1 MKKFYLFL
9 IMLLSVIAPQA
20 ADAFSIT
27 INVDDASRL
36 NVFLNGYKELVNG
49 DNVFEVNDGDYLSIY
64 TKQND
69 IAIKSVFNGD
79 KELKLENYST
89 FNVKLTESEHTGAKF
104 VVKTATVDEMRT
116 ASCKVTVDDASKVTL
131 YLPGTFSTLPLKD
144 GENNVKFIP
153 GTESVFTVK
162 PASYDNP
169 LYKVTHNSV
178 AAEADWGSYTLKN
191 VADGDVI
198 DIQANYPDIDCAV
211 KFNINAEGV
220 GVISGVMVNGNEVTN
235 YMDDNFTVKCGSNI
249 SITRNSEDYKMES
262 FKVNG
267 EDKTDDFYY
276 SDSHDY
282 FVTDA
287 TTFDI
292 TAKKYATFKATIDID
307 DVSHATVYKGHSY
320 DDNAF
325 DMKNGKNEIEV
336 SEKQPIIS
344 LVAKDGYC
352 FTSVND
358 GTTEYTDKSAS
369 NIELDVTDGMVLKV
383 VTAAIVRDKK
393 ALVYVDDRSAT
404 SSLVF
409 SRGDNNRIEI
419 GTGYN
424 ELEFY
429 KGDNPFSV
437 TVYASTK
444 KVYKNDVAVDPTYT
458 YGSYYNFNL
467 ADGDV
472 VKMFFT
478 KTPAMVKA
486 DITANGGAEN
496 LSVVKDRIQPVADF
510 SAGISCLEDTELAF
524 AAKEGY
530 SIKAL
535 TVDGTAATAEA
546 DGTYKVVVKADANIV
561 VDLQTASGISSVT
574 NADASR
580 TANVYN
586 ANGVLVLKNATPEH
600 TAKLAKGLYII
611 NGKKVV
617 R

>member
-27 INVDDASRL
+27 LNVDDASRI
-36 NVFLNGYKELVNG
+36 NVFLNGYQDLVNG
-49 DNVFEVNDGDYLSIY
+49 DNVFEVKDGDYLSI
-64 TKQND
+64 TTQNN
-69 IAIKSVFNGD
+69 AGLVSVMNGD
-79 KELKLENYST
+79 KAVKLDSYSS
-89 FNVKLTESEHTGAKF
+89 FNLKLTESEYAGAKLMI
-104 VVKTATVDEMRT
+104 KTATLDEMRT
-116 ASCKVTVDDASKVTL
+116 ASCKVTVDDPSKVTL
-131 YLPGTFSTLPLKD
+131 RLSRTFTTVQLKS
-144 GENNVKFIP
+144 GENEVKFIP
-153 GTESVFTVK
+153 GTESTFTIS
-162 PASYDNP
+162 PQSYDTP
-169 LYKVTHNSV
+169 LYKVTRNSV
-178 AAEADWGSYTLKN
+178 AAEAEWGSYTLKN
-191 VADGDVI
+191 VAEGDVI

-211 KFNINAEGV
+211 KFNVNAEGV
-220 GVISGVMVNGNEVTN
+220 GFIKSVTVNGNEVTN
-235 YMDDNFTVKCGSNI
+235 YLDDNFTVKCGSTI
-249 SITRNSEDYKMES
+249 SITRNSEDYKLES

-267 EDKTDDFYY
+267 EDKTSDFYE
-276 SDSHDY
+276 DSY
-282 FVTDA
+282 NIFVTDA
-287 TTFDI
+287 TTLDI
-292 TAKKYATFKATIDID
+292 TAEKYATFKATVDID
-307 DVSHATVYKGHSY
+307 DVSHATVYKGYSYY
-320 DDNAF
+320 DDAF

-336 SEKQPIIS
+336 SEKQPLIS
-344 LVAKDGYC
+344 LVAKDGYY

-358 GTTEYTDKSAS
+358 GTTEYTDQSTS
-369 NIELDVTDGMVLKV
+369 EINVDVTDGMVLKV

-404 SSLVF
+404 SSMVF
-409 SRGDNNRIEI
+409 SRGDYNKIEI

-437 TVYASTK
+437 TVYANTK
-444 KVYKNDVAVDPTYT
+444 KVYKNDVAVDPTYSG
-458 YGSYYNFNL
+458 GSYFRFSL
-467 ADGDV
+467 EDGDV

-478 KTPAMVKA
+478 KTPATVKA

-586 ANGVLVLKNATPEH
+586 ANGVLVLKNATPEQ

>member
-27 INVDDASRL
+27 LNVDDASRI
-36 NVFLNGYKELVNG
+36 NVFLNGYKDVVNG
-49 DNVFEVNDGDYLSIY
+49 DNVFEVKDGDYLSI
-64 TKQND
+64 TTQNN
-69 IAIKSVFNGD
+69 AGLVSVMNGD
-79 KELKLENYST
+79 KAVKLDSYSS
-89 FNVKLTESEHTGAKF
+89 FNLKLTESEYAGAKLII
-104 VVKTATVDEMRT
+104 KTATLDEMRT
-116 ASCKVTVDDASKVTL
+116 ASCKVTVDDPSKVTL
-131 YLPGTFSTLPLKD
+131 RLSRTFTTVQLKS
-144 GENNVKFIP
+144 GENEVKFIP
-153 GTESVFTVK
+153 GTESTFTIS
-162 PASYDNP
+162 PQSYNTP
-169 LYKVTHNSV
+169 LYKVTRNSV
-178 AAEADWGSYTLKN
+178 AAEAEYGSYTLKN
-191 VADGDVI
+191 VAEGDVI

-211 KFNINAEGV
+211 KFNVNAEGV
-220 GVISGVMVNGNEVTN
+220 GFIKSVTVNGNEVTN
-235 YMDDNFTVKCGSNI
+235 YLDDNFTVKCGSTI
-249 SITRNSEDYKMES
+249 SITRNSEDYKLES

-267 EDKTDDFYY
+267 EDKTSDFYE
-276 SDSHDY
+276 DSY
-282 FVTDA
+282 NIFVTDA
-287 TTFDI
+287 TTLDI
-292 TAKKYATFKATIDID
+292 TAEKYATFKATVDID
-307 DVSHATVYKGHSY
+307 DVSHATVYKGYSYY
-320 DDNAF
+320 DDAF

-336 SEKQPIIS
+336 SEKQPLIS
-344 LVAKDGYC
+344 LVAKDGYY

-358 GTTEYTDKSAS
+358 GTTEYTDQSTS
-369 NIELDVTDGMVLKV
+369 EINVDVTDGMVLKV

-404 SSLVF
+404 SSMVF
-409 SRGDNNRIEI
+409 SRGDYNKIEI

-437 TVYASTK
+437 TVYANTK
-444 KVYKNDVAVDPTYT
+444 KVYKNDVAVDPTYSG
-458 YGSYYNFNL
+458 GSYFRFSL
-467 ADGDV
+467 EDGDV

-478 KTPAMVKA
+478 KTPATIKA

-586 ANGVLVLKNATPEH
+586 ASGVLVLKNATPEQ

>member
-36 NVFLNGYKELVNG
+36 NVFLNGYKDLVNG
-49 DNVFEVNDGDYLSIY
+49 DNVFEVKDGDYLSI
-64 TKQND
+64 TTQNNAG
-69 IAIKSVFNGD
+69 IVSVFNGD
-79 KELKLENYST
+79 KAVKLDSYSS
-89 FNVKLTESEHTGAKF
+89 FRLKLTESEYAGAKL
-104 VVKTATVDEMRT
+104 VIKTATLDEMRT
-116 ASCKVTVDDASKVTL
+116 ASCKVTVDDPSKVTL
-131 YLPGTFSTLPLKD
+131 RLSRTFTTVQLKS
-144 GENNVKFIP
+144 GENEVKFIP
-153 GTESVFTVK
+153 GTESTFTIS
-162 PASYDNP
+162 PQSYETP

-178 AAEADWGSYTLKN
+178 AAEAEWGSYTVKN

-211 KFNINAEGV
+211 KFNVNAEGV
-220 GVISGVMVNGNEVTN
+220 GFIKSVTVNGNEVTN
-235 YMDDNFTVKCGSNI
+235 YLDDNFTVKCGSNI
-249 SITRNSEDYKMES
+249 SITRNSEDYKLES

-267 EDKTDDFYY
+267 EDKTDDFYSESY
-276 SDSHDY
+276 DF

-287 TTFDI
+287 ATFDI
-292 TAKKYATFKATIDID
+292 TAEKYTTFKATIDID
-307 DVSHATVYKGHSY
+307 DVSHATVYKGYSYY
-320 DDNAF
+320 DDAF
-325 DMKNGKNEIEV
+325 DLKSGKNEIEV
-336 SEKQPIIS
+336 SEKQPLIS
-344 LVAKDGYC
+344 LVAKDGYY

-358 GTTEYTDKSAS
+358 GTKEYTDNNVSK
-369 NIELDVTDGMVLKV
+369 IELTVVDGMVLKV

-409 SRGDNNRIEI
+409 SRGDNKRIEI

-437 TVYASTK
+437 TVYANTK
-444 KVYKNDVAVDPTYT
+444 KVYKNDVAVDPLYSG
-458 YGSYYNFNL
+458 GSYFNFSL

-478 KTPAMVKA
+478 KIPAMVKA

-561 VDLQTASGISSVT
+561 VDLQAASGISSVT

-586 ANGVLVLKNATPEH
+586 ANGVLVLKNATPEQ

>member
-27 INVDDASRL
+27 LNVDDASRI
-36 NVFLNGYKELVNG
+36 NVFLNGYKDVVNG
-49 DNVFEVNDGDYLSIY
+49 DNVFEVKDGDYLSI
-64 TKQND
+64 TTQNN
-69 IAIKSVFNGD
+69 AGLVSVMNGD
-79 KELKLENYST
+79 KAVKLDSYSS
-89 FNVKLTESEHTGAKF
+89 FNLKLTESEYAGAKLII
-104 VVKTATVDEMRT
+104 KTATLDEMRT
-116 ASCKVTVDDASKVTL
+116 ASCKVTVDDPSKVTL
-131 YLPGTFSTLPLKD
+131 RLSRTFTTVQLKS
-144 GENNVKFIP
+144 GENEVKFIP
-153 GTESVFTVK
+153 GTESTFTIS
-162 PASYDNP
+162 PQSYDTP
-169 LYKVTHNSV
+169 LYKVTRNSV
-178 AAEADWGSYTLKN
+178 AAEAEYGSYTLKN
-191 VADGDVI
+191 VAEGDVI

-211 KFNINAEGV
+211 KFNVNAEGV
-220 GVISGVMVNGNEVTN
+220 GFIKSVTVNGNEVTN
-235 YMDDNFTVKCGSNI
+235 YLDDNFTVKCGSTI
-249 SITRNSEDYKMES
+249 SITRNSEDYKLES

-267 EDKTDDFYY
+267 EDKTSDFYE
-276 SDSHDY
+276 DSY
-282 FVTDA
+282 NIFVTDA
-287 TTFDI
+287 TTLDI
-292 TAKKYATFKATIDID
+292 TAKKYTTFKATVDID
-307 DVSHATVYKGHSY
+307 DVSHATVYKGYSYY
-320 DDNAF
+320 DDAF

-336 SEKQPIIS
+336 SEKQPLIS
-344 LVAKDGYC
+344 LVAKDGYY

-358 GTTEYTDKSAS
+358 GTTEYTDQSTS
-369 NIELDVTDGMVLKV
+369 EINVDVTDGMVLKV

-404 SSLVF
+404 SSMVF
-409 SRGDNNRIEI
+409 SRGDYNKIEI

-437 TVYASTK
+437 TVYANTK
-444 KVYKNDVAVDPTYT
+444 KVYKNDVAVDPTYSG
-458 YGSYYNFNL
+458 GSYFRFSL
-467 ADGDV
+467 EDGDV

-478 KTPAMVKA
+478 KTPATVKA

-586 ANGVLVLKNATPEH
+586 ANGVLVLKNATPEQ

>member
-27 INVDDASRL
+27 LNVDDASRI
-36 NVFLNGYKELVNG
+36 NVFLNGTKDVVNG
-49 DNVFEVNDGDYLSIY
+49 DNVFEVKDGDYLSV
-64 TKQND
+64 TTQNN
-69 IAIKSVFNGD
+69 AGLVSVFNGD
-79 KELKLENYST
+79 KAVKLDSYSS
-89 FNVKLTESEHTGAKF
+89 FRLKLTESEYAGAKF
-104 VVKTATVDEMRT
+104 IVKTATLDEMRT
-116 ASCKVTVDDASKVTL
+116 ASCKVTVDDPSKVTL
-131 YLPGTFSTLPLKD
+131 RLSRTFTTVQLKS
-144 GENNVKFIP
+144 GENEVKFIP
-153 GTESVFTVK
+153 GTESTFTIS
-162 PASYDNP
+162 PQSYNTP
-169 LYKVTHNSV
+169 LYKVTRNSV
-178 AAEADWGSYTLKN
+178 AAEAEWGSYTLKN
-191 VADGDVI
+191 VAEGDVI

-211 KFNINAEGV
+211 KFNVNAEGV
-220 GVISGVMVNGNEVTN
+220 GFIKSVTVNGNEVTN
-235 YMDDNFTVKCGSNI
+235 YLDDNFTVKCGSTI
-249 SITRNSEDYKMES
+249 SITRNSEDYKLES

-267 EDKTDDFYY
+267 EDKTSDFYE
-276 SDSHDY
+276 DSY
-282 FVTDA
+282 NIFVTDA
-287 TTFDI
+287 TTLDI
-292 TAKKYATFKATIDID
+292 TAKKYTTFKATVDID
-307 DVSHATVYKGHSY
+307 DVSHATVYKGYSYY
-320 DDNAF
+320 DDAF

-336 SEKQPIIS
+336 SEKQPLIS
-344 LVAKDGYC
+344 LVAKDGYY

-358 GTTEYTDKSAS
+358 GTTEYTDQSTSEIKV
-369 NIELDVTDGMVLKV
+369 DVTDGMVLKV

-404 SSLVF
+404 SSMVF
-409 SRGDNNRIEI
+409 SRGDYNKIEI

-437 TVYASTK
+437 TVYANTK
-444 KVYKNDVAVDPTYT
+444 KVYKNDVAVDPTYSG
-458 YGSYYNFNL
+458 GSYFRFSL
-467 ADGDV
+467 EDGDV

-478 KTPAMVKA
+478 KTPATVKA

-561 VDLQTASGISSVT
+561 VELQTASGISSVT
-574 NADASR
+574 NADANR

-586 ANGVLVLKNATPEH
+586 ANGVLVLKNATPEQ

>member
-1 MKKFYLFL
+1 
-9 IMLLSVIAPQA
+9 MLLSVIAPQA

-27 INVDDASRL
+27 LNVDDASRI
-36 NVFLNGYKELVNG
+36 NVFLNGYQDLVNG
-49 DNVFEVNDGDYLSIY
+49 DNVFEVKDGDYLSI
-64 TKQND
+64 TTQNN
-69 IAIKSVFNGD
+69 AGLVSVMNGD
-79 KELKLENYST
+79 KAVKLDSYSS
-89 FNVKLTESEHTGAKF
+89 FKLKLTESEYAGAKLII
-104 VVKTATVDEMRT
+104 KTATLDEMRT
-116 ASCKVTVDDASKVTL
+116 ASCKVTVDDPSKVTL
-131 YLPGTFSTLPLKD
+131 RLSRTFTTVQLKS
-144 GENNVKFIP
+144 GENEVKFIP
-153 GTESVFTVK
+153 GTESTFTIS
-162 PASYDNP
+162 PQSYDTP
-169 LYKVTHNSV
+169 LYKVTRNSV
-178 AAEADWGSYTLKN
+178 AAEAEWGSYTLKN
-191 VADGDVI
+191 VAEGDVI

-211 KFNINAEGV
+211 KFNVNAEGV
-220 GVISGVMVNGNEVTN
+220 GFIKSVTVNGNEVTN
-235 YMDDNFTVKCGSNI
+235 YLDDNFTVKCGSHI
-249 SITRNSEDYKMES
+249 SITRNSEDYKLES

-267 EDKTDDFYY
+267 EDKTDDFYEESY
-276 SDSHDY
+276 DF

-287 TTFDI
+287 ATFDI
-292 TAKKYATFKATIDID
+292 TAKKYATFKATVDID
-307 DVSHATVYKGHSY
+307 DVSHATVYKGYSYY
-320 DDNAF
+320 DDAF
-325 DMKNGKNEIEV
+325 DMKNGTNEIEV
-336 SEKQPIIS
+336 SEKQPLIS
-344 LVAKDGYC
+344 LVAKDGYY

-358 GTTEYTDKSAS
+358 GTTEYTDQSTS
-369 NIELDVTDGMVLKV
+369 EINVDVTDGMVLKV

-404 SSLVF
+404 SSMVF
-409 SRGDNNRIEI
+409 SRGDYNKIEI

-437 TVYASTK
+437 TVYANTK
-444 KVYKNDVAVDPTYT
+444 KVYKNDVAVDPTYSG
-458 YGSYYNFNL
+458 GSYFRFSL
-467 ADGDV
+467 EDGDV

-478 KTPAMVKA
+478 KTPATVKA

-586 ANGVLVLKNATPEH
+586 ANGVLVLKNATPEQ

>member
-1 MKKFYLFL
+1 
-9 IMLLSVIAPQA
+9 MLLSVIAPQA

-27 INVDDASRL
+27 LNVDDASRI
-36 NVFLNGYKELVNG
+36 NVFLNGYKDVVNG
-49 DNVFEVNDGDYLSIY
+49 DNVFEVKDGDYLSI
-64 TKQND
+64 TTQNN
-69 IAIKSVFNGD
+69 AGLVSVMNGD
-79 KELKLENYST
+79 KAVKLDSYSS
-89 FNVKLTESEHTGAKF
+89 FKLKLTESEYAGAKLII
-104 VVKTATVDEMRT
+104 KTATLDEMRT
-116 ASCKVTVDDASKVTL
+116 ASCKVTVDDPSKVTL
-131 YLPGTFSTLPLKD
+131 RLSRTFTTVQLKS
-144 GENNVKFIP
+144 GENEVKFIP
-153 GTESVFTVK
+153 GTESTFTIS
-162 PASYDNP
+162 PQSYDTP
-169 LYKVTHNSV
+169 LYKVTRNSV
-178 AAEADWGSYTLKN
+178 AAEAEWGSYTLKN
-191 VADGDVI
+191 VAQGDVI

-211 KFNINAEGV
+211 KFNVNAEGV
-220 GVISGVMVNGNEVTN
+220 GFIKSLTVNGNEVTN
-235 YMDDNFTVKCGSNI
+235 YLDDNFTVKCGSTI
-249 SITRNSEDYKMES
+249 SITRNSEDYKLES

-267 EDKTDDFYY
+267 EDKTDDFYE
-276 SDSHDY
+276 DSY
-282 FVTDA
+282 NIFVTDA
-287 TTFDI
+287 TTLDI
-292 TAKKYATFKATIDID
+292 TAKKYATFKATVDID
-307 DVSHATVYKGHSY
+307 DVSHATVYKGYSYY
-320 DDNAF
+320 DDAF
-325 DMKNGKNEIEV
+325 DMKNGTNEIEV
-336 SEKQPIIS
+336 SEKQPLIS
-344 LVAKDGYC
+344 LVAKDGYY

-358 GTTEYTDKSAS
+358 GTTEYTDQSTS
-369 NIELDVTDGMVLKV
+369 EINVDVTDGMVLKV

-404 SSLVF
+404 SSMVF
-409 SRGDNNRIEI
+409 SRGDYNKIEI

-444 KVYKNDVAVDPTYT
+444 KVYKNDVAVDPTYSG
-458 YGSYYNFNL
+458 GSYFRFSL
-467 ADGDV
+467 EDGDV

-478 KTPAMVKA
+478 KTPATVKA

-586 ANGVLVLKNATPEH
+586 ANGVLVLKNATPEQ

>member
-49 DNVFEVNDGDYLSIY
+49 DNVFEVNDGDYLSI
-64 TKQND
+64 TTQKNAG
-69 IAIKSVFNGD
+69 IVSVFNGD
-79 KELKLENYST
+79 KAVKFDSYSS
-89 FNVKLTESEHTGAKF
+89 FNLKLTESEYAGAKL
-104 VVKTATVDEMRT
+104 VIKTATLDEMRT
-116 ASCKVTVDDASKVTL
+116 ASCKVTVDDPSKVTL
-131 YLPGTFSTLPLKD
+131 RLSRTFTTVQLKS
-144 GENNVKFIP
+144 GENEVKFIP
-153 GTESVFTVK
+153 GTESTFTIS
-162 PASYDNP
+162 PESQLSP

-211 KFNINAEGV
+211 KFNVNAEGV
-220 GVISGVMVNGNEVTN
+220 GFIKSVTVNGNEVTN
-235 YMDDNFTVKCGSNI
+235 YLDDNFSVKCGSNI
-249 SITRNSEDYKMES
+249 SITRNSEEYKLES

-267 EDKTDDFYY
+267 EDKTSDFYE
-276 SDSHDY
+276 DSY
-282 FVTDA
+282 NIFVTDA
-287 TTFDI
+287 TTLDI
-292 TAKKYATFKATIDID
+292 TAKKYTTFKATVDID
-307 DVSHATVYKGHSY
+307 DVSHATVYNGYSY
-320 DDNAF
+320 YGNAF
-325 DMKNGKNEIEV
+325 DLKNGKNEIEV
-336 SEKQPIIS
+336 SEKQTLIS
-344 LVAKDGYC
+344 LVAKDGYY

-358 GTTEYTDKSAS
+358 GTKEYTDKSV
-369 NIELDVTDGMVLKV
+369 NDIELDVVDGMVLKV
-383 VTAAIVRDKK
+383 VTAAVVRDKK
-393 ALVYVDDRSAT
+393 ALVYVDDRSAAN
-404 SSLVF
+404 SLLF
-409 SRGDNNRIEI
+409 RRNDYNTIEVA
-419 GTGYN
+419 TGYN

-429 KGDNPFSV
+429 RGDNPFSV
-437 TVYASTK
+437 SVSANTK
-444 KVYKNDVAVDPTYT
+444 KVYKNDVAVVPLYSG
-458 YGSYYNFNL
+458 GSYFNFSL
-467 ADGDV
+467 EDGDV

-535 TVDGTAATAEA
+535 TVDGTAATAGA

-586 ANGVLVLKNATPEH
+586 ANGVLVLKNATPEQ

>member
-27 INVDDASRL
+27 LNVDDASRI
-36 NVFLNGYKELVNG
+36 NVFLNGHQDLVNG
-49 DNVFEVNDGDYLSIY
+49 DNVFEVKDGDYLSV
-64 TKQND
+64 TTQNN
-69 IAIKSVFNGD
+69 AGLVSVMNGD
-79 KELKLENYST
+79 KAVKLDSYSS
-89 FNVKLTESEHTGAKF
+89 FNLKLTESEYAGAKLMI
-104 VVKTATVDEMRT
+104 KTATLDEMRT
-116 ASCKVTVDDASKVTL
+116 ASCKVTVDDPSKVTL
-131 YLPGTFSTLPLKD
+131 RLSRTFTTVQLKS
-144 GENNVKFIP
+144 GENEVKFIP
-153 GTESVFTVK
+153 GTESTFTIS
-162 PASYDNP
+162 PQSYDTP
-169 LYKVTHNSV
+169 LYKVTRNTV
-178 AAEADWGSYTLKN
+178 AAEAEWGSYTLKN
-191 VADGDVI
+191 VAEGDVI

-211 KFNINAEGV
+211 KFNVNAEGV
-220 GVISGVMVNGNEVTN
+220 GFIKSVTVNGNEVTN
-235 YMDDNFTVKCGSNI
+235 YLDDNFTVKCGSTI
-249 SITRNSEDYKMES
+249 SITRNSEDYKLES

-267 EDKTDDFYY
+267 EDKTSDFYE
-276 SDSHDY
+276 DSY
-282 FVTDA
+282 NIFVTDA
-287 TTFDI
+287 ATFDI
-292 TAKKYATFKATIDID
+292 TAKKYATFKATVDID
-307 DVSHATVYKGHSY
+307 DVSHATVYNGYSY
-320 DDNAF
+320 YGNAF
-325 DMKNGKNEIEV
+325 DLKNGKNEIEV
-336 SEKQPIIS
+336 SEKQTLIS
-344 LVAKDGYC
+344 LVAKDGYY

-358 GTTEYTDKSAS
+358 GTKEYTDKSV
-369 NIELDVTDGMVLKV
+369 NDIELDVVDGMVLKV
-383 VTAAIVRDKK
+383 VTAAVVRDKK
-393 ALVYVDDRSAT
+393 ALVYVDDRSAAN
-404 SSLVF
+404 SLLF
-409 SRGDNNRIEI
+409 RRNDYNTIEVA
-419 GTGYN
+419 TGYN

-429 KGDNPFSV
+429 RGDNPFSV
-437 TVYASTK
+437 SVSANTK
-444 KVYKNDVAVDPTYT
+444 KVYKNDVAVVPLYSG
-458 YGSYYNFNL
+458 GSYFNFSL

-478 KTPAMVKA
+478 KTPATVKA

-586 ANGVLVLKNATPEH
+586 ANGVLVLKNATPEQ

>member
-36 NVFLNGYKELVNG
+36 NVFLNGYKDLVNG
-49 DNVFEVNDGDYLSIY
+49 DNVFEVNDGDYLSI
-64 TKQND
+64 TTQKNAG
-69 IAIKSVFNGD
+69 IVSVFNGD
-79 KELKLENYST
+79 KAVKFDSYSS
-89 FNVKLTESEHTGAKF
+89 FNLKLTESEYAGAKL
-104 VVKTATVDEMRT
+104 VIKTATLDEMRT
-116 ASCKVTVDDASKVTL
+116 ASCKVTVDDPSKVTL
-131 YLPGTFSTLPLKD
+131 RLSRTFTTVQLKS
-144 GENNVKFIP
+144 GENEVKFIP
-153 GTESVFTVK
+153 GTESTFTIS
-162 PASYDNP
+162 PESQLSP

-211 KFNINAEGV
+211 KFNVNAEGV
-220 GVISGVMVNGNEVTN
+220 GFIKSVTVNGNEVTN
-235 YMDDNFTVKCGSNI
+235 YLDDNFSVKCGSNI
-249 SITRNSEDYKMES
+249 SITRNSEEYKLES

-267 EDKTDDFYY
+267 EDKTDDFYDESY
-276 SDSHDY
+276 DF

-287 TTFDI
+287 ATFDI
-292 TAKKYATFKATIDID
+292 TAEKYTTFKATIDID
-307 DVSHATVYKGHSY
+307 DVSHATVYKGYSY
-320 DDNAF
+320 YGNAF
-325 DMKNGKNEIEV
+325 DLKNGKNEIEV
-336 SEKQPIIS
+336 SEQQPLIS
-344 LVAKDGYC
+344 LVAKDGYY

-358 GTTEYTDKSAS
+358 GTTEYTDQSTS
-369 NIELDVTDGMVLKV
+369 EIELTVVDGMVLKV

-393 ALVYVDDRSAT
+393 ALVYVDDRSAAN
-404 SSLVF
+404 SLLF
-409 SRGDNNRIEI
+409 RRNDYNTIEVA
-419 GTGYN
+419 TGYN

-429 KGDNPFSV
+429 RGDNPFSV
-437 TVYASTK
+437 SVYANTK
-444 KVYKNDVAVDPTYT
+444 KVYKNDVAVDPLYSG
-458 YGSYYNFNL
+458 GSYFNFSL

-478 KTPAMVKA
+478 KTPATVKA

-510 SAGISCLEDTELAF
+510 SAGFSCLEDTELAF

-586 ANGVLVLKNATPEH
+586 ANGVLVLKNATPEQ

>member
-27 INVDDASRL
+27 LNVDDASRI
-36 NVFLNGYKELVNG
+36 NVFLNGPKDVVNG
-49 DNVFEVNDGDYLSIY
+49 DNVFEVKDGDYLSV
-64 TKQND
+64 TTQNN
-69 IAIKSVFNGD
+69 AGLVSVFNGD
-79 KELKLENYST
+79 KAVKLDSYSS
-89 FNVKLTESEHTGAKF
+89 FRLKLTESEYAGAKF
-104 VVKTATVDEMRT
+104 IVKTATLDEMRT
-116 ASCKVTVDDASKVTL
+116 ASCKVTVDDPSKVTL
-131 YLPGTFSTLPLKD
+131 RLSRTFTTVQLKS
-144 GENNVKFIP
+144 GENEVKFIP
-153 GTESVFTVK
+153 GTESTFTIS
-162 PASYDNP
+162 PQSYNTP
-169 LYKVTHNSV
+169 LYKVTRNSV
-178 AAEADWGSYTLKN
+178 AAEAEWGSYTLKN
-191 VADGDVI
+191 VAEGDVI
-198 DIQANYPDIDCAV
+198 DIQTNYPDIDCAV
-211 KFNINAEGV
+211 KFNVNAEGV
-220 GVISGVMVNGNEVTN
+220 GFIKSVTVNGNEVTN
-235 YMDDNFTVKCGSNI
+235 YLDDNFTVKCGSTI
-249 SITRNSEDYKMES
+249 SITRNSEDYKLES

-267 EDKTDDFYY
+267 EDKTSDFYEESY
-276 SDSHDY
+276 DF

-287 TTFDI
+287 ATFDI
-292 TAKKYATFKATIDID
+292 TAKKYATFKATVDID
-307 DVSHATVYKGHSY
+307 DVSHATVYKGYSYY
-320 DDNAF
+320 DDAF

-336 SEKQPIIS
+336 SEKQPLIS
-344 LVAKDGYC
+344 LVAKDGY
-352 FTSVND
+352 FFMSVND
-358 GTTEYTDKSAS
+358 GTTEYTDNNVSK
-369 NIELDVTDGMVLKV
+369 IELSVVDGMVLKV

-393 ALVYVDDRSAT
+393 ALVYVDNKKAT
-404 SSLVF
+404 NSLVF
-409 SRGDNNRIEI
+409 SRSDRETIVI

-429 KGDNPFSV
+429 KGDSPFSV
-437 TVYASTK
+437 TVSASTK
-444 KVYKNDVAVDPTYT
+444 KVYKNDVAVDPLYSG
-458 YGSYYNFNL
+458 GSYFSFSL
-467 ADGDV
+467 EDGDV

-478 KTPAMVKA
+478 KTPATVKA

-586 ANGVLVLKNATPEH
+586 ANGVLVLKNATPEQ

>member
-36 NVFLNGYKELVNG
+36 NVFLNGYKNLVNG
-49 DNVFEVNDGDYLSIY
+49 DNVFEVNDGDYLSI
-64 TKQND
+64 TTQNN
-69 IAIKSVFNGD
+69 AGLVSVMNGD
-79 KELKLENYST
+79 KAVKLDSYSS
-89 FNVKLTESEHTGAKF
+89 FNLKLTESEYAGAKLMI
-104 VVKTATVDEMRT
+104 KTATLDEMRT
-116 ASCKVTVDDASKVTL
+116 ASCKVTVDDPSKVTL
-131 YLPGTFSTLPLKD
+131 RLSRTFTTVQLKS
-144 GENNVKFIP
+144 GENEVKFIP
-153 GTESVFTVK
+153 GTESTFTIS
-162 PASYDNP
+162 PQSYDTP

-178 AAEADWGSYTLKN
+178 ATEAEWGSYTLKN
-191 VADGDVI
+191 VAEGDVI

-211 KFNINAEGV
+211 KFNVNAEGV
-220 GVISGVMVNGNEVTN
+220 GFIKSVTVNGNEVTN
-235 YMDDNFTVKCGSNI
+235 YLDDNFTVKCGSTI
-249 SITRNSEDYKMES
+249 SITRNSEDYKLES

-267 EDKTDDFYY
+267 EDKTSDFYEESY
-276 SDSHDY
+276 DF

-287 TTFDI
+287 ATFDI
-292 TAKKYATFKATIDID
+292 TAKKYATFKATVDID
-307 DVSHATVYKGHSY
+307 DVSHATVYKGYSYY
-320 DDNAF
+320 DDAF

-336 SEKQPIIS
+336 SEKQPLIS
-344 LVAKDGYC
+344 LVAKDGYY

-358 GTTEYTDKSAS
+358 GTTEYTDNNVSK
-369 NIELDVTDGMVLKV
+369 IELSVVDGMVLKV

-393 ALVYVDDRSAT
+393 ALVYVDNKKAT
-404 SSLVF
+404 NSLVF
-409 SRGDNNRIEI
+409 SRSDRETIVI

-429 KGDNPFSV
+429 KGDSPFSV
-437 TVYASTK
+437 TVSASTK
-444 KVYKNDVAVDPTYT
+444 KVYKNDVAVDPLYSG
-458 YGSYYNFNL
+458 GSYFRFSL
-467 ADGDV
+467 EDGDV

-478 KTPAMVKA
+478 KTPATVKA

-496 LSVVKDRIQPVADF
+496 LSVVKDRIQPIADF

-586 ANGVLVLKNATPEH
+586 ANGVLVLKNATPEQ

>member
-9 IMLLSVIAPQA
+9 IMLLSGIAPQA

-27 INVDDASRL
+27 INVDDASRI
-36 NVFLNGYKELVNG
+36 NVFLNGHQDLVNG
-49 DNVFEVNDGDYLSIY
+49 DNVFEVKDGDYLSV
-64 TKQND
+64 TTQNN
-69 IAIKSVFNGD
+69 AGLVSVMNGD
-79 KELKLENYST
+79 KAVKLDSYSS
-89 FNVKLTESEHTGAKF
+89 FNLKLTESEYAGAKLMI
-104 VVKTATVDEMRT
+104 KTATLDEMRT
-116 ASCKVTVDDASKVTL
+116 ASCKVTVDDPSKVTL
-131 YLPGTFSTLPLKD
+131 RLSRTFTTVQLKS
-144 GENNVKFIP
+144 GENEVKFIP
-153 GTESVFTVK
+153 GTESTFTIS
-162 PASYDNP
+162 PQSYDTP
-169 LYKVTHNSV
+169 LYKVTRNTV
-178 AAEADWGSYTLKN
+178 AAEAEWGSYTLKN
-191 VADGDVI
+191 VAEGDVI

-211 KFNINAEGV
+211 KFNVNAEGV
-220 GVISGVMVNGNEVTN
+220 GFIKSVTVNGNEVTN
-235 YMDDNFTVKCGSNI
+235 YLDDNFTVKCGSTI
-249 SITRNSEDYKMES
+249 SITRNSEDYKLES

-267 EDKTDDFYY
+267 EDKTSDFYE
-276 SDSHDY
+276 DSY
-282 FVTDA
+282 NIFVTDA
-287 TTFDI
+287 ATFDI
-292 TAKKYATFKATIDID
+292 TAKKYATFKATVDID
-307 DVSHATVYKGHSY
+307 DVSHATVYNGYSY
-320 DDNAF
+320 YGNAF
-325 DMKNGKNEIEV
+325 DLKNGKNEIEV
-336 SEKQPIIS
+336 SEKQTLIS
-344 LVAKDGYC
+344 LVAKDGYY

-358 GTTEYTDKSAS
+358 GTKEYTDKSV
-369 NIELDVTDGMVLKV
+369 NDIELDVVDGMVLKV
-383 VTAAIVRDKK
+383 VTAAVVRDKK
-393 ALVYVDDRSAT
+393 ALVYVDDRSAAN
-404 SSLVF
+404 SLLF
-409 SRGDNNRIEI
+409 RRNDYNTIEVA
-419 GTGYN
+419 TGYN

-429 KGDNPFSV
+429 RGDNPFSV
-437 TVYASTK
+437 SVSANTK
-444 KVYKNDVAVDPTYT
+444 KVYKNDVAVVPLYSG
-458 YGSYYNFNL
+458 GSYFNFSL

-478 KTPAMVKA
+478 KTPATVKA

-586 ANGVLVLKNATPEH
+586 ANGVLVLKNATPEQ

>member
-27 INVDDASRL
+27 INVDDASRI
-36 NVFLNGYKELVNG
+36 NVFLNGYQDVVNG
-49 DNVFEVNDGDYLSIY
+49 DNVFEVKDGDYLSI
-64 TKQND
+64 TTQNN
-69 IAIKSVFNGD
+69 AGLVSVMNGD
-79 KELKLENYST
+79 KEVKLNSYSS
-89 FNVKLTESEHTGAKF
+89 FNLKLTESEYAGAKLMI
-104 VVKTATVDEMRT
+104 KTATLDEMRT
-116 ASCKVTVDDASKVTL
+116 ASCTVTVDDPSKVTL
-131 YLPGTFSTLPLKD
+131 RLSRTFTTVQLKS
-144 GENNVKFIP
+144 GENEVKFIP
-153 GTESVFTVK
+153 GTESTFTIS
-162 PASYDNP
+162 PQSQETP

-191 VADGDVI
+191 VANGDVI

-211 KFNINAEGV
+211 KFNVNAEGV
-220 GVISGVMVNGNEVTN
+220 GFIKSVTVNGNEVTN
-235 YMDDNFTVKCGSNI
+235 YLDDNFTVKCGSNI
-249 SITRNSEDYKMES
+249 SITRNSEDYKLES

-267 EDKTDDFYY
+267 EDKTSDFYDESY
-276 SDSHDY
+276 DF

-287 TTFDI
+287 ATFDI
-292 TAKKYATFKATIDID
+292 TAKKYATFKATVDID
-307 DVSHATVYKGHSY
+307 DVSHATVYNGYSY
-320 DDNAF
+320 YGNAF
-325 DMKNGKNEIEV
+325 DLKNGKNEIEV
-336 SEKQPIIS
+336 SEKQTLIS
-344 LVAKDGYC
+344 LVAKDGYY

-358 GTTEYTDKSAS
+358 GTKEYTDKSV
-369 NIELDVTDGMVLKV
+369 NDIELDVVDGMVLKV
-383 VTAAIVRDKK
+383 VTAAVVRDKK
-393 ALVYVDDRSAT
+393 ALVYVDDRSAAN
-404 SSLVF
+404 SLLF
-409 SRGDNNRIEI
+409 RRNDYNTIEVA
-419 GTGYN
+419 TGYN

-429 KGDNPFSV
+429 RGDNPFSV
-437 TVYASTK
+437 SVSANTK
-444 KVYKNDVAVDPTYT
+444 KVYKNDVAVVPLYSG
-458 YGSYYNFNL
+458 GSYFNFSL

-478 KTPAMVKA
+478 KTPATVKA

-561 VDLQTASGISSVT
+561 VELQTASGISSVT

-586 ANGVLVLKNATPEH
+586 ANGVLVLKNATPEQ

>member
-36 NVFLNGYKELVNG
+36 NVFLNGYKDLVNG
-49 DNVFEVNDGDYLSIY
+49 DNVFEVKDGDYLSI
-64 TKQND
+64 TTQKNAG
-69 IAIKSVFNGD
+69 IVSVFNGD
-79 KELKLENYST
+79 KAVKFDSYSS
-89 FNVKLTESEHTGAKF
+89 FSLKLTESEYAGAKL
-104 VVKTATVDEMRT
+104 VIKTATLDEMRT
-116 ASCKVTVDDASKVTL
+116 ASCKVTVDDPSKVTL
-131 YLPGTFSTLPLKD
+131 RLSRTFTTVQLKS
-144 GENNVKFIP
+144 GENEVKFIP
-153 GTESVFTVK
+153 GTESTFTIS
-162 PASYDNP
+162 PESQLSP

-211 KFNINAEGV
+211 KFNVNAEGV
-220 GVISGVMVNGNEVTN
+220 GFIKSVTVNGNEVTN
-235 YMDDNFTVKCGSNI
+235 YLDDNFTVKCGSNI
-249 SITRNSEDYKMES
+249 SITRNSEDYKLES

-267 EDKTDDFYY
+267 EDKTDYFYDESYDF
-276 SDSHDY
+276 

-287 TTFDI
+287 ATFDI
-292 TAKKYATFKATIDID
+292 TAEKYTTFKATIDID
-307 DVSHATVYKGHSY
+307 DVSHATVYKGYSYY
-320 DDNAF
+320 DDAF
-325 DMKNGKNEIEV
+325 DLKNGKNEIEV
-336 SEKQPIIS
+336 SEKQPLIS
-344 LVAKDGYC
+344 LVAKDGYY

-358 GTTEYTDKSAS
+358 GTKEYTDNNVSK
-369 NIELDVTDGMVLKV
+369 IELTVVDGMVLKV
-383 VTAAIVRDKK
+383 VTTAIVRDKK

-404 SSLVF
+404 SSMLF
-409 SRGDNNRIEI
+409 SRGDNERIEI

-437 TVYASTK
+437 TVYANTK
-444 KVYKNDVAVDPTYT
+444 KVYKNDVAVDPLYSG
-458 YGSYYNFNL
+458 GSYFNFSL

-478 KTPAMVKA
+478 KIPAMVKA

-561 VDLQTASGISSVT
+561 VDLQAASGISSVT
-574 NADASR
+574 NVDASR

-586 ANGVLVLKNATPEH
+586 ANGVLVLKNATPEQ

>member
-27 INVDDASRL
+27 LNVDDASRI
-36 NVFLNGYKELVNG
+36 NVFLNGYKDVVNG
-49 DNVFEVNDGDYLSIY
+49 DNVFEVKDGDYLSI
-64 TKQND
+64 TTQNN
-69 IAIKSVFNGD
+69 AGLVSVMNGD
-79 KELKLENYST
+79 KAVKLDSYSS
-89 FNVKLTESEHTGAKF
+89 FNLKLTESEYAGAKLII
-104 VVKTATVDEMRT
+104 KTATLDEMRT
-116 ASCKVTVDDASKVTL
+116 ASCKVTVDDPSKVTL
-131 YLPGTFSTLPLKD
+131 RLSRTFTTVQLKS
-144 GENNVKFIP
+144 GENEVKFIP
-153 GTESVFTVK
+153 GTESTFTIS
-162 PASYDNP
+162 PQSYDTP
-169 LYKVTHNSV
+169 LYKVTRNSV
-178 AAEADWGSYTLKN
+178 AAEAEYGSYTLKN
-191 VADGDVI
+191 VAEGDVI

-211 KFNINAEGV
+211 KFNVNAEGV
-220 GVISGVMVNGNEVTN
+220 GFIKSVTVNGNEVTN
-235 YMDDNFTVKCGSNI
+235 YLDDNFTVKCGSTI
-249 SITRNSEDYKMES
+249 SITRNSEDYKLES

-267 EDKTDDFYY
+267 EDKTSDFYE
-276 SDSHDY
+276 DSY
-282 FVTDA
+282 NIFVTDA
-287 TTFDI
+287 TTLDI
-292 TAKKYATFKATIDID
+292 TAEKYATFKATVDID
-307 DVSHATVYKGHSY
+307 DVSHATVYKGYSYY
-320 DDNAF
+320 DDAF

-336 SEKQPIIS
+336 SEKQPLIS
-344 LVAKDGYC
+344 LVAKDGYY

-358 GTTEYTDKSAS
+358 GTTEYTDQSTS
-369 NIELDVTDGMVLKV
+369 EINVDVTDGMVLKV

-404 SSLVF
+404 SSMVF
-409 SRGDNNRIEI
+409 SRGDYNRIEI

-437 TVYASTK
+437 TVYANTK
-444 KVYKNDVAVDPTYT
+444 KVYKNDVAVDPTYSG
-458 YGSYYNFNL
+458 GSYFRFSL
-467 ADGDV
+467 EDGDV

-478 KTPAMVKA
+478 KTPATVKA

-586 ANGVLVLKNATPEH
+586 ANGVLVLKNATPEQ

>member
-27 INVDDASRL
+27 INVDDASRI
-36 NVFLNGYKELVNG
+36 NVFLNGTKDVVNG
-49 DNVFEVNDGDYLSIY
+49 DNVFEVKDGDYLSIY

-131 YLPGTFSTLPLKD
+131 YLPGTYSTLPLKD
-144 GENNVKFIP
+144 GENDVKFIP

-162 PASYDNP
+162 PASYETP

-178 AAEADWGSYTLKN
+178 AAEADWGSYTLQN
-191 VADGDVI
+191 VANGDVI

-220 GVISGVMVNGNEVTN
+220 GFIKSVTVNGNEVTN

-267 EDKTDDFYY
+267 EDKTDDFSY
-276 SDSHDY
+276 SDSYDY

-409 SRGDNNRIEI
+409 SRGDNKRIEI
-419 GTGYN
+419 STGYN

-478 KTPAMVKA
+478 KTPATVKA

-510 SAGISCLEDTELAF
+510 SVGISCLEDTELAF

-561 VDLQTASGISSVT
+561 VDLQTASGISSVK

-586 ANGVLVLKNATPEH
+586 ANGVLVLKNATPEQ

>member
-1 MKKFYLFL
+1 
-9 IMLLSVIAPQA
+9 MLLSVIAPQA

-27 INVDDASRL
+27 LNVDDASRI
-36 NVFLNGYKELVNG
+36 NVFLNGTKDVVNG
-49 DNVFEVNDGDYLSIY
+49 DNVFEVKDGDYLSV
-64 TKQND
+64 TTQNN
-69 IAIKSVFNGD
+69 AGLVSVFNGD
-79 KELKLENYST
+79 KAVKLDSYSS
-89 FNVKLTESEHTGAKF
+89 FRLKLTESEYAGAKF
-104 VVKTATVDEMRT
+104 IVKTATLDEMRT
-116 ASCKVTVDDASKVTL
+116 ASCKVTVDDPSKVTL
-131 YLPGTFSTLPLKD
+131 RLSRTFTTVQLKS
-144 GENNVKFIP
+144 GENEVKFIP
-153 GTESVFTVK
+153 GTESTFTIS
-162 PASYDNP
+162 PQSYDTP
-169 LYKVTHNSV
+169 LYKVTRNSV
-178 AAEADWGSYTLKN
+178 AAEAEWGSYTLKN
-191 VADGDVI
+191 VAEGDVI

-211 KFNINAEGV
+211 KFNVNAEGV
-220 GVISGVMVNGNEVTN
+220 GFIKSVTVNGNEVTN
-235 YMDDNFTVKCGSNI
+235 YLDDNFTVKCGSTI
-249 SITRNSEDYKMES
+249 SITRNSEDYKLES

-267 EDKTDDFYY
+267 EDKTSDFYE
-276 SDSHDY
+276 DSY
-282 FVTDA
+282 NIFVTDA
-287 TTFDI
+287 TTLDI
-292 TAKKYATFKATIDID
+292 TAEKYTTFKATVDID
-307 DVSHATVYKGHSY
+307 DVSHATVYKGYSYY
-320 DDNAF
+320 DDAF
-325 DMKNGKNEIEV
+325 DMKNGTNEIEV
-336 SEKQPIIS
+336 SEKQPLIS
-344 LVAKDGYC
+344 LVAKDGYY

-358 GTTEYTDKSAS
+358 GTTEYTDQSTS
-369 NIELDVTDGMVLKV
+369 EINVDVTDGMVLKV

-404 SSLVF
+404 SSMVF
-409 SRGDNNRIEI
+409 SRGDYNKIEI

-437 TVYASTK
+437 TVYANTK
-444 KVYKNDVAVDPTYT
+444 KVYKNDVAVDPTYSG
-458 YGSYYNFNL
+458 GSYFRFSL
-467 ADGDV
+467 EDGDV

-478 KTPAMVKA
+478 KTPATVKA

-496 LSVVKDRIQPVADF
+496 LSVVKDRIQPIADF
-510 SAGISCLEDTELAF
+510 SAGISCLEDTELAL

-574 NADASR
+574 NADANR

-586 ANGVLVLKNATPEH
+586 ANGVLVLKNATPEQ

>member
-27 INVDDASRL
+27 INVDDASRI
-36 NVFLNGYKELVNG
+36 NVFLNGYQDVVNG
-49 DNVFEVNDGDYLSIY
+49 DNVFEVKDGDYLSI
-64 TKQND
+64 TTQNN
-69 IAIKSVFNGD
+69 AGLVSVMNGD
-79 KELKLENYST
+79 KEVKLNSYSS
-89 FNVKLTESEHTGAKF
+89 FNLKLTESEYAGAKLMI
-104 VVKTATVDEMRT
+104 KTATLDEMRT
-116 ASCKVTVDDASKVTL
+116 ASCTVTVDDPSKVTL
-131 YLPGTFSTLPLKD
+131 RLSRTFTTVQLKS
-144 GENNVKFIP
+144 GENEVKFIP
-153 GTESVFTVK
+153 GTESTFTIS
-162 PASYDNP
+162 PQSQ
-169 LYKVTHNSV
+169 
-178 AAEADWGSYTLKN
+178 DWGSYTLKN
-191 VADGDVI
+191 VANGDVI

-211 KFNINAEGV
+211 KFNVNAEGV
-220 GVISGVMVNGNEVTN
+220 GFIKSVTVNGNEVTN
-235 YMDDNFTVKCGSNI
+235 YLDDNFTVKCGSNI
-249 SITRNSEDYKMES
+249 SITRNSEDYKLES

-267 EDKTDDFYY
+267 EDKTSDFYDESY
-276 SDSHDY
+276 DF

-287 TTFDI
+287 ATFDI
-292 TAKKYATFKATIDID
+292 TAKKYATFKATVDID
-307 DVSHATVYKGHSY
+307 DVSHATVYNGYSY
-320 DDNAF
+320 YGNAF
-325 DMKNGKNEIEV
+325 DLKNGKNEIEV
-336 SEKQPIIS
+336 SEKQTLIS
-344 LVAKDGYC
+344 LVAKDGYY

-358 GTTEYTDKSAS
+358 GTKEYTDKSV
-369 NIELDVTDGMVLKV
+369 NDIELDVVDGMVLKV
-383 VTAAIVRDKK
+383 VTAAVVRDKK
-393 ALVYVDDRSAT
+393 ALVYVDDRSAAN
-404 SSLVF
+404 SLLF
-409 SRGDNNRIEI
+409 RRNDYNTIEVA
-419 GTGYN
+419 TGYN

-429 KGDNPFSV
+429 RGDNPFSV
-437 TVYASTK
+437 SVSANTK
-444 KVYKNDVAVDPTYT
+444 KVYKNDVAVVPLYSG
-458 YGSYYNFNL
+458 GSYFNFSL

-478 KTPAMVKA
+478 KTPATVKA

-561 VDLQTASGISSVT
+561 VELQTASGISSVT

-586 ANGVLVLKNATPEH
+586 ANGVLVLKNATPEQ

>member
-27 INVDDASRL
+27 INVDDASKI
-36 NVFLNGYKELVNG
+36 NVFLNGYQDLVNG
-49 DNVFEVNDGDYLSIY
+49 DNVFEVKDGDYLSI
-64 TKQND
+64 TTQNN
-69 IAIKSVFNGD
+69 AGLVSVMNGD
-79 KELKLENYST
+79 KAVKLDSYSS
-89 FNVKLTESEHTGAKF
+89 FKLKLTESEYAGAKLII
-104 VVKTATVDEMRT
+104 KTATLDEMRT
-116 ASCKVTVDDASKVTL
+116 ASCKVTVDDPSKVTL
-131 YLPGTFSTLPLKD
+131 RLSRTFTTVQLKS
-144 GENNVKFIP
+144 GENEVKFIP
-153 GTESVFTVK
+153 GTESTFTIS
-162 PASYDNP
+162 PQSYDTP
-169 LYKVTHNSV
+169 LYKVTRNSV
-178 AAEADWGSYTLKN
+178 AAEAEWGSYTLKN
-191 VADGDVI
+191 VAEGDVI

-211 KFNINAEGV
+211 KFNVNAEGV
-220 GVISGVMVNGNEVTN
+220 GFIKSVTVNGNEVTN
-235 YMDDNFTVKCGSNI
+235 YLDDNFTVKCGSHI
-249 SITRNSEDYKMES
+249 SITRNSEDYKLES

-267 EDKTDDFYY
+267 EDKTDDFYEESY
-276 SDSHDY
+276 DF

-287 TTFDI
+287 ATFDI
-292 TAKKYATFKATIDID
+292 TAKKYATFKATVDID
-307 DVSHATVYKGHSY
+307 DVSHATVYKGYSYY
-320 DDNAF
+320 DDAF
-325 DMKNGKNEIEV
+325 DMKNGTNEIEV
-336 SEKQPIIS
+336 SEKQPLIS
-344 LVAKDGYC
+344 LVAKDGYY

-358 GTTEYTDKSAS
+358 GTTEYTDQSTS
-369 NIELDVTDGMVLKV
+369 EINVDVTDGMVLKV

-404 SSLVF
+404 SSMVF
-409 SRGDNNRIEI
+409 SRGDYNKIEI

-437 TVYASTK
+437 TVYANTK
-444 KVYKNDVAVDPTYT
+444 KVYKNDVAVDPTYSG
-458 YGSYYNFNL
+458 GSYFRFSL
-467 ADGDV
+467 EDGDV

-574 NADASR
+574 NADANR

-586 ANGVLVLKNATPEH
+586 ANGVLVLKNATPEQ

>member
-27 INVDDASRL
+27 LNVDDASRI
-36 NVFLNGYKELVNG
+36 NVFLNGTKDVVNG
-49 DNVFEVNDGDYLSIY
+49 DNVFEVKDGDYLSV
-64 TKQND
+64 TTQNN
-69 IAIKSVFNGD
+69 AGLVSVFNGD
-79 KELKLENYST
+79 KAVKLDSYSS
-89 FNVKLTESEHTGAKF
+89 FRLKLTESEYAGAKF
-104 VVKTATVDEMRT
+104 IVKTATLDEMRT
-116 ASCKVTVDDASKVTL
+116 ASCKVTVDDPSKVTL
-131 YLPGTFSTLPLKD
+131 RLSRTFTTVQLKS
-144 GENNVKFIP
+144 GENEVKFIP
-153 GTESVFTVK
+153 GTESTFTIS
-162 PASYDNP
+162 PQSQETP

-191 VADGDVI
+191 VANGDVI

-211 KFNINAEGV
+211 KFNVNAEGV
-220 GVISGVMVNGNEVTN
+220 GFIKSVTVNGNEVTN
-235 YMDDNFTVKCGSNI
+235 YLDDNFTVKCGSNI
-249 SITRNSEDYKMES
+249 SITRNSEDYKLES

-267 EDKTDDFYY
+267 EDKTSDFYDESY
-276 SDSHDY
+276 DF

-287 TTFDI
+287 ATFDI
-292 TAKKYATFKATIDID
+292 TAKKYATFKATVDID
-307 DVSHATVYKGHSY
+307 DVSHATVYNGYSY
-320 DDNAF
+320 YGNAF
-325 DMKNGKNEIEV
+325 DLKNGKNEIEV
-336 SEKQPIIS
+336 SEKQTLIS
-344 LVAKDGYC
+344 LVAKDGYY

-358 GTTEYTDKSAS
+358 GTKEYTDKSV
-369 NIELDVTDGMVLKV
+369 NDIELDVVDGMVLKV

-404 SSLVF
+404 SSMVF
-409 SRGDNNRIEI
+409 SRGDYNKIEI

-437 TVYASTK
+437 TVYANTK
-444 KVYKNDVAVDPTYT
+444 KVYKNDVAVDPTYSG
-458 YGSYYNFNL
+458 GSYFRFSL
-467 ADGDV
+467 EDGDV

-478 KTPAMVKA
+478 KTPATVKA

-586 ANGVLVLKNATPEH
+586 ANGVLVLKNATPEQ

>member
-1 MKKFYLFL
+1 
-9 IMLLSVIAPQA
+9 MLLSVIAPQA

-27 INVDDASRL
+27 LNVDDASRI
-36 NVFLNGYKELVNG
+36 NVFLNGYQDLVNG
-49 DNVFEVNDGDYLSIY
+49 DNVFEVKDGDYLSI
-64 TKQND
+64 TTQNN
-69 IAIKSVFNGD
+69 AGLVSVMNGD
-79 KELKLENYST
+79 KAVKLDSYSS
-89 FNVKLTESEHTGAKF
+89 FKLKLTESEYAGAKLII
-104 VVKTATVDEMRT
+104 KTATLDEMRT
-116 ASCKVTVDDASKVTL
+116 ASCKVTVDDPSKVTL
-131 YLPGTFSTLPLKD
+131 RLSRTFTTVQLKS
-144 GENNVKFIP
+144 GENEVKFIP
-153 GTESVFTVK
+153 GTESTFTIS
-162 PASYDNP
+162 PQSYDTP
-169 LYKVTHNSV
+169 LYKVTRNSV
-178 AAEADWGSYTLKN
+178 AAEAEWGSYTLKN
-191 VADGDVI
+191 VAEGDVI

-211 KFNINAEGV
+211 KFNVNAEGV
-220 GVISGVMVNGNEVTN
+220 GFIKSVTVNGNEVTN
-235 YMDDNFTVKCGSNI
+235 YLDDNFTVKCGSTI
-249 SITRNSEDYKMES
+249 SITRNSEDYKLES

-267 EDKTDDFYY
+267 EDKTSDFYEESY
-276 SDSHDY
+276 DF
-282 FVTDA
+282 FVTA
-287 TTFDI
+287 AATFDI
-292 TAKKYATFKATIDID
+292 TAKKYATFKATVDID
-307 DVSHATVYKGHSY
+307 DVSHATVYKGYSYY
-320 DDNAF
+320 DDAF
-325 DMKNGKNEIEV
+325 DMKNGTNEIEV
-336 SEKQPIIS
+336 SEKQPLIS
-344 LVAKDGYC
+344 LVAKDGYY

-358 GTTEYTDKSAS
+358 GTTEYTDQSTS
-369 NIELDVTDGMVLKV
+369 EINVDVTDGMVLKV

-404 SSLVF
+404 SSMVF
-409 SRGDNNRIEI
+409 SRGDYNKIEI

-437 TVYASTK
+437 TVYANTK

-478 KTPAMVKA
+478 KTPATVKA

-586 ANGVLVLKNATPEH
+586 ANGVLVLKNATPEQ

>member
-27 INVDDASRL
+27 LNVDDASRI
-36 NVFLNGYKELVNG
+36 NVFLNGYQDLVNG
-49 DNVFEVNDGDYLSIY
+49 DNVFEVKDGDYLSI
-64 TKQND
+64 TTQNN
-69 IAIKSVFNGD
+69 AGLVSVMNGD
-79 KELKLENYST
+79 KAVKLDSYSS
-89 FNVKLTESEHTGAKF
+89 FKLKLTESEYAGAKLII
-104 VVKTATVDEMRT
+104 KTATLDEMRT
-116 ASCKVTVDDASKVTL
+116 ASCKVTVDDPSKVTL
-131 YLPGTFSTLPLKD
+131 RLSRTFTTVQLKS
-144 GENNVKFIP
+144 GENEVKFIP
-153 GTESVFTVK
+153 GTESTFTIS
-162 PASYDNP
+162 PQSYDTP
-169 LYKVTHNSV
+169 LYKVTRNSV
-178 AAEADWGSYTLKN
+178 AAEAEWGSYTLKN
-191 VADGDVI
+191 VAEGDVI

-211 KFNINAEGV
+211 KFNVNAEGV
-220 GVISGVMVNGNEVTN
+220 GFIKSVTVNGNEVTN
-235 YMDDNFTVKCGSNI
+235 YLDDNFTVKCGSHI
-249 SITRNSEDYKMES
+249 SITRNSEDYKLES

-267 EDKTDDFYY
+267 EDKTDDFYEESY
-276 SDSHDY
+276 DF

-287 TTFDI
+287 ATFDI
-292 TAKKYATFKATIDID
+292 TAKKYATFKATVDID
-307 DVSHATVYKGHSY
+307 DVSHATVYKGYSY
-320 DDNAF
+320 YGNAF
-325 DMKNGKNEIEV
+325 DLKNGKNEIEV
-336 SEKQPIIS
+336 SEKQTLIS
-344 LVAKDGYC
+344 LVAKDGYY

-358 GTTEYTDKSAS
+358 GTKEYTDKSV
-369 NIELDVTDGMVLKV
+369 NDIELDVVDGMVLKV
-383 VTAAIVRDKK
+383 VTAAVVRDKK
-393 ALVYVDDRSAT
+393 ALVYVDDRSAAN
-404 SSLVF
+404 SLLF
-409 SRGDNNRIEI
+409 RRNDYNTIEVA
-419 GTGYN
+419 TGYN

-429 KGDNPFSV
+429 RGDNPFSV
-437 TVYASTK
+437 SVSANTK
-444 KVYKNDVAVDPTYT
+444 KVYKNDVAVVPLYSG
-458 YGSYYNFNL
+458 GSYFNFSL

-478 KTPAMVKA
+478 KTPATVKA

-586 ANGVLVLKNATPEH
+586 ANGVLVLKNATPEQ

>member
-27 INVDDASRL
+27 LNVDDASRI
-36 NVFLNGYKELVNG
+36 NVFLNGTKDVVNG
-49 DNVFEVNDGDYLSIY
+49 DNVFEVKDGDYLSV
-64 TKQND
+64 TTQNN
-69 IAIKSVFNGD
+69 AGLVSVFNGD
-79 KELKLENYST
+79 KAVKLDSYSS
-89 FNVKLTESEHTGAKF
+89 FRLKLTESEYAGAKF
-104 VVKTATVDEMRT
+104 IVKTATLDEMRT
-116 ASCKVTVDDASKVTL
+116 ASCKVTVDDPSKVTL
-131 YLPGTFSTLPLKD
+131 RLSRTFTTVQLKS
-144 GENNVKFIP
+144 GENEVKFIP
-153 GTESVFTVK
+153 GTESTFTIS
-162 PASYDNP
+162 PQSYNTP
-169 LYKVTHNSV
+169 LYKVTRNSV
-178 AAEADWGSYTLKN
+178 AAEAEWGSYTLKN
-191 VADGDVI
+191 VAEGDVI

-211 KFNINAEGV
+211 KFNVNAEGV
-220 GVISGVMVNGNEVTN
+220 GFIKSVTVNGNEVTN
-235 YMDDNFTVKCGSNI
+235 YLDDNFTVKCGSTI
-249 SITRNSEDYKMES
+249 SITRNSEDYKLES

-267 EDKTDDFYY
+267 EDKTSDFYE
-276 SDSHDY
+276 DSY
-282 FVTDA
+282 NIFVTDA
-287 TTFDI
+287 TTLDI
-292 TAKKYATFKATIDID
+292 TAKKYTTFKATVDID
-307 DVSHATVYKGHSY
+307 DVSHATVYKGYSYY
-320 DDNAF
+320 DDAF
-325 DMKNGKNEIEV
+325 DMKNGTNEIEV
-336 SEKQPIIS
+336 SEKQPLIS
-344 LVAKDGYC
+344 LVAKDGYY

-358 GTTEYTDKSAS
+358 GTTEYTDQSTS
-369 NIELDVTDGMVLKV
+369 EINVDVTDGMVLKV

-404 SSLVF
+404 SSMVF
-409 SRGDNNRIEI
+409 SRGDYNKIEI

-437 TVYASTK
+437 TVYANTK
-444 KVYKNDVAVDPTYT
+444 KVYKNDVAVDPTYSG
-458 YGSYYNFNL
+458 GSYFRFSL
-467 ADGDV
+467 EDGDV

-478 KTPAMVKA
+478 KTPATVKA

-586 ANGVLVLKNATPEH
+586 ANGVLVLKNATPEQ

>member
-27 INVDDASRL
+27 LNVDDASRI
-36 NVFLNGYKELVNG
+36 NVFLNGYQDVVNG
-49 DNVFEVNDGDYLSIY
+49 DNVFEVKDGDYLSI
-64 TKQND
+64 TTQNN
-69 IAIKSVFNGD
+69 AGLVSVMNGD
-79 KELKLENYST
+79 KEVKLNSYSS
-89 FNVKLTESEHTGAKF
+89 FNLKLTESEYAGAKLMI
-104 VVKTATVDEMRT
+104 KTATLDEMRT
-116 ASCKVTVDDASKVTL
+116 ASCTVTVDDPSKVTL
-131 YLPGTFSTLPLKD
+131 RLSRTFTTVQLKS
-144 GENNVKFIP
+144 GENEVKFIP
-153 GTESVFTVK
+153 GTESTFTIS
-162 PASYDNP
+162 PQSQETP

-191 VADGDVI
+191 VANGDVI

-211 KFNINAEGV
+211 KFNVNAEGV
-220 GVISGVMVNGNEVTN
+220 GFIKSVTVNGNEVTN
-235 YMDDNFTVKCGSNI
+235 YLDDNFTVKCGSNI
-249 SITRNSEDYKMES
+249 SITRNSEDYKLES

-267 EDKTDDFYY
+267 EDKTSDFYDESY
-276 SDSHDY
+276 DF

-287 TTFDI
+287 ATFDI
-292 TAKKYATFKATIDID
+292 TAKKYATFKATVDID
-307 DVSHATVYKGHSY
+307 DVSHATVYNGYSY
-320 DDNAF
+320 YGNAF
-325 DMKNGKNEIEV
+325 DLKNGKNEIEV
-336 SEKQPIIS
+336 SEKQTLIS
-344 LVAKDGYC
+344 LVAKDGYY

-358 GTTEYTDKSAS
+358 GTKEYTDKSV
-369 NIELDVTDGMVLKV
+369 NDIELDVVDGMVLKV
-383 VTAAIVRDKK
+383 VTAAVVRDKK
-393 ALVYVDDRSAT
+393 ALVYVDDRSAAN
-404 SSLVF
+404 SLLF
-409 SRGDNNRIEI
+409 RRNDYNTIEVA
-419 GTGYN
+419 TGYN

-429 KGDNPFSV
+429 RGDNPFSV
-437 TVYASTK
+437 SVSANTK
-444 KVYKNDVAVDPTYT
+444 KVYKNDVAVVPLYSG
-458 YGSYYNFNL
+458 GSYFNFSL

-478 KTPAMVKA
+478 KTPATVKA

-546 DGTYKVVVKADANIV
+546 DGTYKVVVKANANIV

-586 ANGVLVLKNATPEH
+586 ANGVLVLKNATPEQ

>member
-27 INVDDASRL
+27 LNVDDASRI
-36 NVFLNGYKELVNG
+36 NVFLNGYKDVVNG
-49 DNVFEVNDGDYLSIY
+49 DNVFEVNDGDYLSI
-64 TKQND
+64 TTQNN
-69 IAIKSVFNGD
+69 AGLVSVMNGD
-79 KELKLENYST
+79 KAVKLDSYSS
-89 FNVKLTESEHTGAKF
+89 FNLKLTESEYAGAKLMI
-104 VVKTATVDEMRT
+104 KTATLDEMRT
-116 ASCKVTVDDASKVTL
+116 ASCKVTVDDPSKVTL
-131 YLPGTFSTLPLKD
+131 RLSRTFTTVQLKS
-144 GENNVKFIP
+144 GENEVKFIP
-153 GTESVFTVK
+153 GTESTFTIS
-162 PASYDNP
+162 PQSYDTP

-178 AAEADWGSYTLKN
+178 ATEAEWGSYTVKN
-191 VADGDVI
+191 VAEGDVI

-211 KFNINAEGV
+211 KFNVNAEGV
-220 GVISGVMVNGNEVTN
+220 GFIKSVTVNGNEVTN
-235 YMDDNFTVKCGSNI
+235 YLDDNFTVKCGSTI
-249 SITRNSEDYKMES
+249 SITRNSEDYKLES

-267 EDKTDDFYY
+267 EDKTSDFYE
-276 SDSHDY
+276 DSY
-282 FVTDA
+282 NIFVTDA
-287 TTFDI
+287 TTLDI
-292 TAKKYATFKATIDID
+292 TAKKYTTFKATVDID
-307 DVSHATVYKGHSY
+307 DVSHATVYNGYSY
-320 DDNAF
+320 YGNAF
-325 DMKNGKNEIEV
+325 DLKNGKNEIEV
-336 SEKQPIIS
+336 SEKQTLIS
-344 LVAKDGYC
+344 LVAKDGYY

-358 GTTEYTDKSAS
+358 GTKEYTDKSV
-369 NIELDVTDGMVLKV
+369 NDIELDVVDGMVLKV
-383 VTAAIVRDKK
+383 VTAAVVRDKK
-393 ALVYVDDRSAT
+393 ALVYVDDRSAAN
-404 SSLVF
+404 SLLF
-409 SRGDNNRIEI
+409 RRNDYNTIEVA
-419 GTGYN
+419 TGYN

-429 KGDNPFSV
+429 RGDNPFSV
-437 TVYASTK
+437 SVSANTK
-444 KVYKNDVAVDPTYT
+444 KVYKNDVAVVPLYSG
-458 YGSYYNFNL
+458 GSYFNFNL

-478 KTPAMVKA
+478 KTPATVKA

-530 SIKAL
+530 SIKTL

-561 VDLQTASGISSVT
+561 VDLQAASGISSVT
-574 NADASR
+574 TADANS

-586 ANGVLVLKNATPEH
+586 ANGVLVLKNATPEQ

>member
-27 INVDDASRL
+27 LNVDDASRI
-36 NVFLNGYKELVNG
+36 NVFLNGTKDVVNG
-49 DNVFEVNDGDYLSIY
+49 DNVFEVKDGDYLSV
-64 TKQND
+64 TTQNN
-69 IAIKSVFNGD
+69 AGLVSVFNGD
-79 KELKLENYST
+79 KAVKLDSYSS
-89 FNVKLTESEHTGAKF
+89 FRLKLTESEYAGAKF
-104 VVKTATVDEMRT
+104 IVKTATLDEMRT
-116 ASCKVTVDDASKVTL
+116 ASCKVTVDDPSKVTL
-131 YLPGTFSTLPLKD
+131 RLSRTFTTVQLKS
-144 GENNVKFIP
+144 GENEVKFIP
-153 GTESVFTVK
+153 GTESTFTIS
-162 PASYDNP
+162 PQSYNTP
-169 LYKVTHNSV
+169 LYKVTRNSV
-178 AAEADWGSYTLKN
+178 AAEAEWGSYTLKN
-191 VADGDVI
+191 VAEGDVI

-211 KFNINAEGV
+211 KFNVNAEGV
-220 GVISGVMVNGNEVTN
+220 GFIKSVTVNGNEVTN
-235 YMDDNFTVKCGSNI
+235 YLDDNFTVKCGSTI
-249 SITRNSEDYKMES
+249 SITRNSEDYKLES

-267 EDKTDDFYY
+267 EDKTSDFYE
-276 SDSHDY
+276 DSY
-282 FVTDA
+282 NIFVTDA
-287 TTFDI
+287 TTLDI
-292 TAKKYATFKATIDID
+292 TAKKYTTFKATVDID
-307 DVSHATVYKGHSY
+307 DVSHATVYKGYSYY
-320 DDNAF
+320 DDAF

-336 SEKQPIIS
+336 SEKQPLIS
-344 LVAKDGYC
+344 LVAKDGYY

-358 GTTEYTDKSAS
+358 GTTEYTDQSTSEIKV
-369 NIELDVTDGMVLKV
+369 DVTDGMVLKV

-404 SSLVF
+404 SSMVF
-409 SRGDNNRIEI
+409 SRGDYNRIEI

-437 TVYASTK
+437 TVYANTK
-444 KVYKNDVAVDPTYT
+444 KVYKNDVAVDPTYSG
-458 YGSYYNFNL
+458 GSYFRFSL
-467 ADGDV
+467 EDGDV

-478 KTPAMVKA
+478 KTPATVKA

-574 NADASR
+574 NADANS

-586 ANGVLVLKNATPEH
+586 ANGVLVLKNATPEQ

>member
-36 NVFLNGYKELVNG
+36 NVFLNGYKDLVNG
-49 DNVFEVNDGDYLSIY
+49 DNVFEVNDGDYLSI
-64 TKQND
+64 TTQKNAG
-69 IAIKSVFNGD
+69 IVSVFNGD
-79 KELKLENYST
+79 KAVKFDSYSS
-89 FNVKLTESEHTGAKF
+89 FNLKLTESEYAGAKL
-104 VVKTATVDEMRT
+104 VIKTATLDEMRT
-116 ASCKVTVDDASKVTL
+116 ASCKVTVDDPSKVTL
-131 YLPGTFSTLPLKD
+131 RLSRTFTTVQLKS
-144 GENNVKFIP
+144 GENEVKFIP
-153 GTESVFTVK
+153 GTESTFTIS
-162 PASYDNP
+162 PESQLSP

-211 KFNINAEGV
+211 KFNVNAEGV
-220 GVISGVMVNGNEVTN
+220 GFIKSVTVNGNEVTN
-235 YMDDNFTVKCGSNI
+235 YLDDNFSVKCGSNI
-249 SITRNSEDYKMES
+249 SITRNSEEYKLES

-267 EDKTDDFYY
+267 EDKTSDFYE
-276 SDSHDY
+276 DSY
-282 FVTDA
+282 NIFVTDA
-287 TTFDI
+287 TTLDI
-292 TAKKYATFKATIDID
+292 TAKKYTTFKATVDID
-307 DVSHATVYKGHSY
+307 DVSHATVYNGYSY
-320 DDNAF
+320 YGNAF
-325 DMKNGKNEIEV
+325 DLKNGKNEIEV
-336 SEKQPIIS
+336 SEKQTLIS
-344 LVAKDGYC
+344 LVAKDGYY

-358 GTTEYTDKSAS
+358 GTKEYTDKSV
-369 NIELDVTDGMVLKV
+369 NDIELDVVDGMVLKV
-383 VTAAIVRDKK
+383 VTAAVVRDKK
-393 ALVYVDDRSAT
+393 ALVYVDDRSAAN
-404 SSLVF
+404 SLLF
-409 SRGDNNRIEI
+409 RRNDYNTIEVA
-419 GTGYN
+419 TGYN

-429 KGDNPFSV
+429 RGDNPFSV
-437 TVYASTK
+437 SVSANTK
-444 KVYKNDVAVDPTYT
+444 KVYKNDVAVVPLYSG
-458 YGSYYNFNL
+458 GSYFNFSL

-478 KTPAMVKA
+478 KTPATVKA

-561 VDLQTASGISSVT
+561 VDLQAVSGISSVT
-574 NADASR
+574 TADANS

-586 ANGVLVLKNATPEH
+586 ANGVLVLKNATPEQ

>member
-27 INVDDASRL
+27 INVDDASRI
-36 NVFLNGYKELVNG
+36 NVFLNGTKDVVNG
-49 DNVFEVNDGDYLSIY
+49 DNVFEVKDGDYLSV
-64 TKQND
+64 TTQNN
-69 IAIKSVFNGD
+69 IGLVSVFNGD
-79 KELKLENYST
+79 KAVKLDSYSS
-89 FNVKLTESEHTGAKF
+89 FRLKLTESEYAGAKF
-104 VVKTATVDEMRT
+104 IVKTATLDEMRT
-116 ASCKVTVDDASKVTL
+116 ASCKVTVDDPSKVTL
-131 YLPGTFSTLPLKD
+131 RLSRTFTTVQLKS
-144 GENNVKFIP
+144 GENEVKFIP
-153 GTESVFTVK
+153 GTESTFTIS
-162 PASYDNP
+162 PQSYNTP
-169 LYKVTHNSV
+169 LYKVTRNSV
-178 AAEADWGSYTLKN
+178 AAEAEWGSYTLKN
-191 VADGDVI
+191 VAEGDVI

-211 KFNINAEGV
+211 KFNVNAEGV
-220 GVISGVMVNGNEVTN
+220 GFIKSVTVNGNEVTN
-235 YMDDNFTVKCGSNI
+235 YLDDNFTVKCGSTI
-249 SITRNSEDYKMES
+249 SITRNSEDYKLES

-267 EDKTDDFYY
+267 EDKTSDFYEESY
-276 SDSHDY
+276 DF

-287 TTFDI
+287 ATFDI
-292 TAKKYATFKATIDID
+292 TAKKYATFKATVDID
-307 DVSHATVYKGHSY
+307 DVSHATVYKGYSYY
-320 DDNAF
+320 DDAF

-336 SEKQPIIS
+336 SEKQPLIS
-344 LVAKDGYC
+344 LVAKDGYY

-358 GTTEYTDKSAS
+358 GTTEYTDNNVSK
-369 NIELDVTDGMVLKV
+369 IELSVVDGMVLKV

-393 ALVYVDDRSAT
+393 ALVYVDNKKAT
-404 SSLVF
+404 NSLVF
-409 SRGDNNRIEI
+409 SRSDRETIVI

-429 KGDNPFSV
+429 KGDSPFSV
-437 TVYASTK
+437 TVSASTK
-444 KVYKNDVAVDPTYT
+444 KVYKNDVAVDPLYSG
-458 YGSYYNFNL
+458 GSYFSFSL
-467 ADGDV
+467 EDGDV

-478 KTPAMVKA
+478 KVPATVKA

-586 ANGVLVLKNATPEH
+586 ANGVLVLKNATPEQ

>member
-27 INVDDASRL
+27 LNVDDASRI
-36 NVFLNGYKELVNG
+36 NVFLNGTKDVVNG
-49 DNVFEVNDGDYLSIY
+49 DNVFEVKDGDYLSV
-64 TKQND
+64 TTQNN
-69 IAIKSVFNGD
+69 AGLVSVFNGD
-79 KELKLENYST
+79 KAVKLDSYSS
-89 FNVKLTESEHTGAKF
+89 FRLKLTESEYAGAKF
-104 VVKTATVDEMRT
+104 IVKTATLDEMRT
-116 ASCKVTVDDASKVTL
+116 ASCKVTVDDPSKVTL
-131 YLPGTFSTLPLKD
+131 RLSRTFTTVQLKS
-144 GENNVKFIP
+144 GENEVKFIP
-153 GTESVFTVK
+153 GTESTFTIS
-162 PASYDNP
+162 PQSYNTP
-169 LYKVTHNSV
+169 LYKVTRNSV
-178 AAEADWGSYTLKN
+178 AAEAEWGSYTLKN
-191 VADGDVI
+191 VAEGDVI

-211 KFNINAEGV
+211 KFNVNAEGV
-220 GVISGVMVNGNEVTN
+220 GFIKSVTVNGNEVTN
-235 YMDDNFTVKCGSNI
+235 YLDDNFTVKCGSTI
-249 SITRNSEDYKMES
+249 SITRNSEDYKLES

-267 EDKTDDFYY
+267 EDKTSDFYE
-276 SDSHDY
+276 DSY
-282 FVTDA
+282 NIFVTDA
-287 TTFDI
+287 TTLDI
-292 TAKKYATFKATIDID
+292 TAKKYTTFKATVDID
-307 DVSHATVYKGHSY
+307 DVSHATVYKGYSYY
-320 DDNAF
+320 DDAF

-336 SEKQPIIS
+336 SEKQPLIS
-344 LVAKDGYC
+344 LVAKDGYY

-358 GTTEYTDKSAS
+358 GTTEYTDQSTSEIKV
-369 NIELDVTDGMVLKV
+369 DVTDGMVLKV

-404 SSLVF
+404 SSMVF
-409 SRGDNNRIEI
+409 SRGDYNKIEI

-437 TVYASTK
+437 TVYANTK
-444 KVYKNDVAVDPTYT
+444 KVYKNDVAVDPTYSG
-458 YGSYYNFNL
+458 GSYFRFSL
-467 ADGDV
+467 EDGDV

-478 KTPAMVKA
+478 KTPATVKA

-586 ANGVLVLKNATPEH
+586 ANGVLVLKNATPEQ

>member
-27 INVDDASRL
+27 LNVDDASRI
-36 NVFLNGYKELVNG
+36 NVFLNGYKDVVNG
-49 DNVFEVNDGDYLSIY
+49 DNVFEVKDGDYLSI
-64 TKQND
+64 TTQNN
-69 IAIKSVFNGD
+69 AGLVSVMNGD
-79 KELKLENYST
+79 KAVKLDSYSS
-89 FNVKLTESEHTGAKF
+89 FNLKLTESEYAGAKLMI
-104 VVKTATVDEMRT
+104 KTATLDEMRT
-116 ASCKVTVDDASKVTL
+116 ASCKVTVDDPSKVTL
-131 YLPGTFSTLPLKD
+131 RLSRTFTTVQLKS
-144 GENNVKFIP
+144 GENEVKFIP
-153 GTESVFTVK
+153 GTESTFTIS
-162 PASYDNP
+162 PQSYDTP
-169 LYKVTHNSV
+169 LYKVTRNSV
-178 AAEADWGSYTLKN
+178 AAEAEWGSYTLKN
-191 VADGDVI
+191 VAEGDVI

-211 KFNINAEGV
+211 KFNVNAEGV
-220 GVISGVMVNGNEVTN
+220 GFIKSVTVNGNEVTN
-235 YMDDNFTVKCGSNI
+235 YLDDNFTVKCGSTI
-249 SITRNSEDYKMES
+249 SITRNSEDYKLES

-267 EDKTDDFYY
+267 EDKTDDFYEESY
-276 SDSHDY
+276 DF

-287 TTFDI
+287 ATFDI
-292 TAKKYATFKATIDID
+292 TAKKYATFKATVDID
-307 DVSHATVYKGHSY
+307 DVSHATVYKGYSYY
-320 DDNAF
+320 DDAF
-325 DMKNGKNEIEV
+325 DMKNGTNEIEV
-336 SEKQPIIS
+336 SEKQPLIS
-344 LVAKDGYC
+344 LVAKDGYY

-358 GTTEYTDKSAS
+358 GTTEYTDQSTS
-369 NIELDVTDGMVLKV
+369 EINVDVTDGMVLKV

-404 SSLVF
+404 SSMVF
-409 SRGDNNRIEI
+409 SRGDYNKIEI

-437 TVYASTK
+437 TVYANTK
-444 KVYKNDVAVDPTYT
+444 KVYKNDVAVDPTYSG
-458 YGSYYNFNL
+458 GSYFRFSL
-467 ADGDV
+467 EDGDV

-478 KTPAMVKA
+478 KTPATVKA

-586 ANGVLVLKNATPEH
+586 ANGVLVLKNATPEQ

>member
-27 INVDDASRL
+27 LNVDDASRI
-36 NVFLNGYKELVNG
+36 NVFLNGYQDVVNG
-49 DNVFEVNDGDYLSIY
+49 DNVFEVKDGDYLSI
-64 TKQND
+64 TTQNN
-69 IAIKSVFNGD
+69 AGLVSVMNGD
-79 KELKLENYST
+79 KEVKLNSYSS
-89 FNVKLTESEHTGAKF
+89 FNLKLTESEYAGAKLMI
-104 VVKTATVDEMRT
+104 KTATLDEMRT
-116 ASCKVTVDDASKVTL
+116 ASCTVTVDDPSKVTL
-131 YLPGTFSTLPLKD
+131 RLSRTFTTVQLKS
-144 GENNVKFIP
+144 GENEVKFIP
-153 GTESVFTVK
+153 GTESTFTIS
-162 PASYDNP
+162 PQSQETP

-191 VADGDVI
+191 VANGDVI

-211 KFNINAEGV
+211 KFNVNAEGV
-220 GVISGVMVNGNEVTN
+220 GFIKSVTVNGNEVTN
-235 YMDDNFTVKCGSNI
+235 YLDDNFTVKCGSNI
-249 SITRNSEDYKMES
+249 SITRNSEDYKLES

-267 EDKTDDFYY
+267 EDKTSDFYDESY
-276 SDSHDY
+276 DF

-287 TTFDI
+287 ATFDI
-292 TAKKYATFKATIDID
+292 TAKKYATFKATVDID
-307 DVSHATVYKGHSY
+307 DVSHATVYNGYSY
-320 DDNAF
+320 YGNAF
-325 DMKNGKNEIEV
+325 DLKNGKNEIEV
-336 SEKQPIIS
+336 SEKQTLIS
-344 LVAKDGYC
+344 LVAKDGYY

-358 GTTEYTDKSAS
+358 GTKEYTDKSV
-369 NIELDVTDGMVLKV
+369 NDIELDVVDGMVLKV
-383 VTAAIVRDKK
+383 VTAAVVRDKK
-393 ALVYVDDRSAT
+393 ALVYVDDRSAAN
-404 SSLVF
+404 SLLF
-409 SRGDNNRIEI
+409 RRNDYNTIEVA
-419 GTGYN
+419 TGYN

-429 KGDNPFSV
+429 RGDNPFSV
-437 TVYASTK
+437 SVSANTK
-444 KVYKNDVAVDPTYT
+444 KVYKNDVAVVPLYSG
-458 YGSYYNFNL
+458 GSYFNFSL

-478 KTPAMVKA
+478 KTPATVKA

-535 TVDGTAATAEA
+535 TVDGTAATAET

-586 ANGVLVLKNATPEH
+586 ANGVLVLKNATPEQ

>member
-1 MKKFYLFL
+1 
-9 IMLLSVIAPQA
+9 MLLSVIAPQA

-27 INVDDASRL
+27 LNVDDASRI
-36 NVFLNGYKELVNG
+36 NVFLNGYQDLVNG
-49 DNVFEVNDGDYLSIY
+49 DNVFEVKDGDYLSI
-64 TKQND
+64 TTQNN
-69 IAIKSVFNGD
+69 AGLVSVMNGD
-79 KELKLENYST
+79 KAVKLDSYSS
-89 FNVKLTESEHTGAKF
+89 FKLKLTESEYAGAKLII
-104 VVKTATVDEMRT
+104 KTATLDEMRT
-116 ASCKVTVDDASKVTL
+116 ASCKVTVDDPSKVTL
-131 YLPGTFSTLPLKD
+131 RLSRTFTTVQLKS
-144 GENNVKFIP
+144 GENEVKFIP
-153 GTESVFTVK
+153 GTESTFTIS
-162 PASYDNP
+162 PQSYDTP
-169 LYKVTHNSV
+169 LYKVTRNSV
-178 AAEADWGSYTLKN
+178 AAEAEWGSYTLKN
-191 VADGDVI
+191 VAEGDVI

-211 KFNINAEGV
+211 KFNVNAEGV
-220 GVISGVMVNGNEVTN
+220 GFIKSVTVNGNEVTN
-235 YMDDNFTVKCGSNI
+235 YLDDNFTVKCGSHI
-249 SITRNSEDYKMES
+249 SITRNSEDYKLES

-267 EDKTDDFYY
+267 EDKTDDFYEESY
-276 SDSHDY
+276 DF

-287 TTFDI
+287 ATFDI
-292 TAKKYATFKATIDID
+292 TAKKYATFKATVDID
-307 DVSHATVYKGHSY
+307 DVSHATVYKGYSYY
-320 DDNAF
+320 DDAF
-325 DMKNGKNEIEV
+325 DMKNGTNEIEV
-336 SEKQPIIS
+336 SEKQPLIS
-344 LVAKDGYC
+344 LVAKDGYY

-358 GTTEYTDKSAS
+358 GTTEYTDQSTS
-369 NIELDVTDGMVLKV
+369 EINVDVTDGMVLKV

-404 SSLVF
+404 SSMVF
-409 SRGDNNRIEI
+409 SRGDYNKIEI

-437 TVYASTK
+437 TVYANTK
-444 KVYKNDVAVDPTYT
+444 KVYKNDVAVDPTYSG
-458 YGSYYNFNL
+458 GSYFRFSL
-467 ADGDV
+467 EDGDV

-478 KTPAMVKA
+478 KTPATVKA

-561 VDLQTASGISSVT
+561 VDLQAASGISSVT
-574 NADASR
+574 TADANS

-586 ANGVLVLKNATPEH
+586 ANGVLVLKNATPEQ

>member
-27 INVDDASRL
+27 LNVDDASRI
-36 NVFLNGYKELVNG
+36 NVFLNGYQDLVNG
-49 DNVFEVNDGDYLSIY
+49 DNVFEVKDGDYLSI
-64 TKQND
+64 TTQNN
-69 IAIKSVFNGD
+69 AGLVSVMNGD
-79 KELKLENYST
+79 KAVKLDSYSS
-89 FNVKLTESEHTGAKF
+89 FKLKLTESEYAGAKLMI
-104 VVKTATVDEMRT
+104 KTATLDEMRT
-116 ASCKVTVDDASKVTL
+116 ASCKVTVDDPSKVTL
-131 YLPGTFSTLPLKD
+131 RLSRTFTTVQLKS
-144 GENNVKFIP
+144 GENEVKFIP
-153 GTESVFTVK
+153 GTESTFTIS
-162 PASYDNP
+162 PQSYDTP
-169 LYKVTHNSV
+169 LYKVTRNSV
-178 AAEADWGSYTLKN
+178 AAEAEWGSYTLKN
-191 VADGDVI
+191 VAEGDVI

-211 KFNINAEGV
+211 KFNVNAEGV
-220 GVISGVMVNGNEVTN
+220 GFIKSVTVNGNEVTN
-235 YMDDNFTVKCGSNI
+235 YLDDNFTVKCGSTI
-249 SITRNSEDYKMES
+249 SITRNSEEYKLES

-267 EDKTDDFYY
+267 EDKTSDFYE
-276 SDSHDY
+276 DSY
-282 FVTDA
+282 NIFVTDA
-287 TTFDI
+287 ATFDI
-292 TAKKYATFKATIDID
+292 TAKKYATFKATVDID
-307 DVSHATVYKGHSY
+307 DVSHATVYKGYSYY
-320 DDNAF
+320 DDAF

-336 SEKQPIIS
+336 SEKQPLIS
-344 LVAKDGYC
+344 LVAKDGYY

-358 GTTEYTDKSAS
+358 GTTEYTDQSTS
-369 NIELDVTDGMVLKV
+369 EINVDVTDGMVLKV

-404 SSLVF
+404 SSMVF
-409 SRGDNNRIEI
+409 SRGDYNRIEI

-437 TVYASTK
+437 TVYANTK
-444 KVYKNDVAVDPTYT
+444 KVYKNDVAVDPTYSG
-458 YGSYYNFNL
+458 GSYFRFSL
-467 ADGDV
+467 EDGDV

-478 KTPAMVKA
+478 KTPATVKA

-586 ANGVLVLKNATPEH
+586 ANGVLVLKNATPEQ

>member
-9 IMLLSVIAPQA
+9 ILLLSVIAPQA

-64 TKQND
+64 TKQKD
-69 IAIKSVFNGD
+69 VAIKSVFNGD

-89 FNVKLTESEHTGAKF
+89 FNVQLTESEHTGAKF

-131 YLPGTFSTLPLKD
+131 YLPVTYSTLPLKD
-144 GENNVKFIP
+144 GENDVKFIP

-162 PASYDNP
+162 PASYDTP
-169 LYKVTHNSV
+169 LYKVTRNSV
-178 AAEADWGSYTLKN
+178 AAEAECGSYTLKN
-191 VADGDVI
+191 VAEGDVI

-211 KFNINAEGV
+211 KFNVNAEGV
-220 GVISGVMVNGNEVTN
+220 GFIKSVTVNGNEETN
-235 YMDDNFTVKCGSNI
+235 YLDNNFTVKGGSTI
-249 SITRNSEDYKMES
+249 SIMSNSENYKLES

-267 EDKTDDFYY
+267 EDKTSDFYE
-276 SDSHDY
+276 DSY
-282 FVTDA
+282 NIFVTDA
-287 TTFDI
+287 TTLDI
-292 TAKKYATFKATIDID
+292 TAKKYTTFKATVDID
-307 DVSHATVYKGHSY
+307 DVSHATVYKGYSYY
-320 DDNAF
+320 DDAF

-336 SEKQPIIS
+336 SEKQPLIS
-344 LVAKDGYC
+344 LVAKDGYY

-358 GTTEYTDKSAS
+358 GTTEYTDQSTS
-369 NIELDVTDGMVLKV
+369 EINVDVTDGMVLKV

-404 SSLVF
+404 SSMVF
-409 SRGDNNRIEI
+409 SRGDYNRIEI

-437 TVYASTK
+437 TVYANTK
-444 KVYKNDVAVDPTYT
+444 KVYKNDVAVDPTYSG
-458 YGSYYNFNL
+458 GSYFRFSL
-467 ADGDV
+467 EDGDV

-478 KTPAMVKA
+478 KTPVTVKA

-561 VDLQTASGISSVT
+561 VDASDSIGHKQR
-574 NADASR
+574 DKR
-580 TANVYN
+580 
-586 ANGVLVLKNATPEH
+586 
-600 TAKLAKGLYII
+600 
-611 NGKKVV
+611 
-617 R
+617 

>member
-27 INVDDASRL
+27 INVDDASRI
-36 NVFLNGYKELVNG
+36 NVFLNGYQDVVNG
-49 DNVFEVNDGDYLSIY
+49 DNVFEVKDGDYLSV
-64 TKQND
+64 TTQKD
-69 IAIKSVFNGD
+69 AGFVSVFNGD
-79 KELKLENYST
+79 KAVKLDSYSS
-89 FNVKLTESEHTGAKF
+89 FNLKLTESEYAGARL
-104 VVKTATVDEMRT
+104 VIKTATLDEMRT
-116 ASCKVTVDDASKVTL
+116 ASCKVTVDDPSKVTL
-131 YLPGTFSTLPLKD
+131 RLSRTFTTVQLKS
-144 GENNVKFIP
+144 GENEVKFIP
-153 GTESVFTVK
+153 GTESTFTIS
-162 PASYDNP
+162 PQSYDTP
-169 LYKVTHNSV
+169 LYKVTRNSV
-178 AAEADWGSYTLKN
+178 AAEAEWGSYTLKD

-198 DIQANYPDIDCAV
+198 DIQANYPDVDCAV
-211 KFNINAEGV
+211 KFNINADGV
-220 GVISGVMVNGNEVTN
+220 EFIKSLTVNGNEVTN
-235 YMDDNFTVKCGSNI
+235 FLDDNFSVKCGSNI
-249 SITRNSEDYKMES
+249 SITRNSEDYKLES

-267 EDKTDDFYY
+267 ADKTDDFY
-276 SDSHDY
+276 SDSYDI

-292 TAKKYATFKATIDID
+292 TAKKYTTLKATIDID
-307 DVSHATVYKGHSY
+307 DVTHATVYKGYSYY
-320 DDNAF
+320 DDAF

-336 SEKQPIIS
+336 SEQQPLIS
-344 LVAKDGYC
+344 LVAKDGYY

-358 GTTEYTDKSAS
+358 GTTEYADNNVSK
-369 NIELDVTDGMVLKV
+369 IELSVVDGMVLKV

-393 ALVYVDDRSAT
+393 ALVYVDDRKAT
-404 SSLVF
+404 NSLVF
-409 SRGDNNRIEI
+409 SRGDYNRIEI

-429 KGDNPFSV
+429 KGDNPFTV

-444 KVYKNDVAVDPTYT
+444 KVYKNDVAVNPTYSG
-458 YGSYYNFNL
+458 GSYFTFSL
-467 ADGDV
+467 EDGDV

-478 KTPAMVKA
+478 KVPAMVKA

-496 LSVVKDRIQPVADF
+496 LSVVKNRIQPVADF

-561 VDLQTASGISSVT
+561 VDLQAASGISSVT
-574 NADASR
+574 NADANR

-586 ANGVLVLKNATPEH
+586 ANGVLVLKNATPEQ

>member
-1 MKKFYLFL
+1 MKKIYLFL

-36 NVFLNGYKELVNG
+36 NVFLNGTKDVVNG
-49 DNVFEVNDGDYLSIY
+49 DNVFEVKDGDYLSV
-64 TKQND
+64 TTQNN
-69 IAIKSVFNGD
+69 AGLVSVFNGD
-79 KELKLENYST
+79 KAVKLDSYSS
-89 FNVKLTESEHTGAKF
+89 FRLKLTESEYAGAKF
-104 VVKTATVDEMRT
+104 IVKTATLDEMRT
-116 ASCKVTVDDASKVTL
+116 ASCKVTVDDPSKVTL
-131 YLPGTFSTLPLKD
+131 RLSRTFTTVQLKS
-144 GENNVKFIP
+144 GENEVKFIP
-153 GTESVFTVK
+153 GTESTFTIS
-162 PASYDNP
+162 PQSYNTP
-169 LYKVTHNSV
+169 LYKVTRNSV
-178 AAEADWGSYTLKN
+178 AAEAEWGSYTLKN
-191 VADGDVI
+191 VAEGDVI

-211 KFNINAEGV
+211 KFNVNAEGV
-220 GVISGVMVNGNEVTN
+220 GFIKSVTVNGNEVTN
-235 YMDDNFTVKCGSNI
+235 YLDDNFTVKCGSTI
-249 SITRNSEDYKMES
+249 SITRNSEDYKLES

-267 EDKTDDFYY
+267 EDKTSDFYE
-276 SDSHDY
+276 DSY
-282 FVTDA
+282 NIFVTDA
-287 TTFDI
+287 TTLDI
-292 TAKKYATFKATIDID
+292 TAEKYATFKATVDID
-307 DVSHATVYKGHSY
+307 DVSHATVYKGYSYY
-320 DDNAF
+320 DDAF

-336 SEKQPIIS
+336 SEKQPLIS
-344 LVAKDGYC
+344 LVAKDGYY

-358 GTTEYTDKSAS
+358 GTTEYTDQSTS
-369 NIELDVTDGMVLKV
+369 EINVDVTNGMVLKV

-404 SSLVF
+404 SSMVF
-409 SRGDNNRIEI
+409 SRGDYNKIEI

-437 TVYASTK
+437 TVYANTK
-444 KVYKNDVAVDPTYT
+444 KVYKNDVAVDPTYSG
-458 YGSYYNFNL
+458 GSYFRFSL
-467 ADGDV
+467 EDGDV

-586 ANGVLVLKNATPEH
+586 ANGVLVLKNATPEQ